1 MLNLKNDNATLQ
13 ISVCGYEF
21 EVTNDKYDDNWL
33 NVKLFLT
40 DYLNDYN
47 FNTTDPC
54 LLTFELNALK
64 KWFEDIKKEEDC
76 NKEISFIEPCLG
88 FKLIDKKLRIIL
100 NYNFKPGNSN
110 KPYYFDISLEN
121 LNISLII
128 RDTLTVMNKFPER

>member
-47 FNTTDPC
+47 FNTIDPC
-54 LLTFELNALK
+54 LLTFELNDLK
-64 KWFEDIKKEEDC
+64 RWFEDIKEKGDF
-76 NKEISFIEPCLG
+76 NKEISFIEPCLS
-88 FKLIDKKLRIIL
+88 FELIDGKLRIIL
-100 NYNFKPGNSN
+100 NYNFNPKDSN

-128 RDTLTVMNKFPER
+128 RDILTVMNKFPER